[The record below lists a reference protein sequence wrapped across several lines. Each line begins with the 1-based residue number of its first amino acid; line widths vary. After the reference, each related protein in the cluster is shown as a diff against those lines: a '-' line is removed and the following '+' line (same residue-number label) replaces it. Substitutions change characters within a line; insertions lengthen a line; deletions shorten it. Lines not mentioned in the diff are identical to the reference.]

1 MASPD
6 HKRRWA
12 ESNPGATA
20 IPSRP
25 PLKKRFT
32 SNINISVASSSSSS
46 ASAPSSSTTSPTTAN
61 GGGGPSPSTT
71 VQTSYPSTTHS
82 VASSFAKDPEKVNVE
97 IHHLVYFCDLIF
109 SNLNLFC
116 FVLFIK

>member
-12 ESNPGATA
+12 ENNPGAAA

-46 ASAPSSSTTSPTTAN
+46 ASAPSSSTTSPITAN
-61 GGGGPSPSTT
+61 GGGSGPILLLLQLMSKLPIHRHPFLQQ
-71 VQTSYPSTTHS
+71 VHS
-82 VASSFAKDPEKVNVE
+82 QRILKKS
-97 IHHLVYFCDLIF
+97 L
-109 SNLNLFC
+109 
-116 FVLFIK
+116 